1 MDYGAV
7 LGRAWHIT
15 WRYKALWIL
24 GILAGC
30 SGNGGGGGGGRVSS
44 GFNPNFGGNGQ
55 GPNPQFLNNVPE
67 QTWIIIALGLLCV
80 IFLLVVLFVVLGA
93 IGKGGLIA
101 AFNQVDEG
109 QHVTL
114 REAFS
119 LSLTYFWR
127 VLAIQL
133 VVGLAWFAV
142 IVVLAILAGGAVI
155 LTLGLAL
162 ICIIPALCLLLP
174 LALAVNT
181 YATLAQNAVIVEDQ
195 SMFDALAG
203 AWETLKSNVGPVVV
217 MALVLI
223 VGGFIVGIL
232 IGLPALA
239 LLAPLITGVII
250 GSQASITSG
259 VAIFALCL
267 IAYIPVAIL
276 LNGIVQTYINGS
288 WTLTYRRL
296 TGRQGVE
303 TLPEASSS
311 SAD

>member
-1 MDYGAV
+1 MDYGSV
-7 LGRAWHIT
+7 LSRAWHIT
-15 WRYKALWIL
+15 WRHKALWIL

-30 SGNGGGGGGGRVSS
+30 SGNASGQSGSRVSS
-44 GFNPNFGGNGQ
+44 NFSNFGRNGQ

-67 QTWIIIALGLLCV
+67 ETWIIVALGLLCIIV
-80 IFLLVVLFVVLGA
+80 LLVVLFIVLGA

-101 AFNQVDEG
+101 AFNQADEAQPVSLG
-109 QHVTL
+109 G
-114 REAFS
+114 AFS

-127 VLAIQL
+127 VLAIQIL
-133 VVGLAWFAV
+133 VGLAWFLV
-142 IVVLAILAGGAVI
+142 IVVFAILAGGAAI

-162 ICIIPALCLLLP
+162 ICIIPLICLLLP
-174 LALAVNT
+174 LAVAVNT

-195 SMFDALAG
+195 GIFDALAS
-203 AWETLKSNVGPVVV
+203 AWETLKANVGPVVV

-259 VAIFALCL
+259 VVIFGLCL
-267 IAYIPVAIL
+267 IAYIPVAIV
-276 LNGIVQTYINGS
+276 LNGIVQTYVNGS

-296 TGRQGVE
+296 TGRSGVE
-303 TLPEASSS
+303 TLPEPAK
-311 SAD
+311 AA